1 MQKNLRTK
9 TIGIIALLL
18 IFVYGIFGIPG
29 GFSGTALSKGLLSA
43 GAFRK
48 GIHLGLDL
56 KGGMYLVMQVEVNEA
71 VGAQTDS
78 DAASIQNAFQQ
89 NGIAGASVTK
99 PDANRPDFLQITG
112 VPAAHTADVSSLLN
126 SQFGSQ
132 YDIAPGPNNSWTLTM
147 KPTVESDLKQR
158 ALNRSI
164 DVIESRINSLG
175 VSEPVVEPYQLG
187 SYQILVELP
196 GVDDLSRVENVIQQT
211 ARLSTHAVLN
221 EQPWPDRQTAL
232 QALGGVV
239 PPDAELVQSVPGASG
254 DISTGE
260 WYELSKIPVWGGTDI
275 RDAKAD
281 TDPQTNEPEVVFYL
295 TNAAGDRFGQFTTA
309 NIGKSMAVVLND
321 RIYEVAVIKGVI
333 HDTGNISGGNMSM
346 QQAQDLAT
354 LLSTGALPA
363 SLKYLQESTVGPSLG
378 ADSIHQ
384 GVVASIVGMLAVMIF
399 MLIYYRGAGVNADLA
414 LFLNLVILLGFM
426 GFSGAVLTLPGI
438 AGVILTIGM
447 GVDSNVLIF
456 ERIREELRAGKSP
469 AAAVDQG
476 FAHAWTTIL
485 DTHVTTIVSAVILY
499 ATTGSVGPVKG
510 FAITLIFGL
519 LANLFTAVFVS
530 RVIFDAHLTRKLH
543 GEPIS
548 I

>member
-9 TIGIIALLL
+9 TIGIIAILL
-18 IFVYGIFGIPG
+18 IFVYGIFGIPHG
-29 GFSGTALSKGLLSA
+29 VSGTALKNSILK
-43 GAFRK
+43 R
-48 GIHLGLDL
+48 IHLGLDL
-56 KGGMYLVMQVEVNEA
+56 KGGMHLVLQVEVNEA

-78 DAASIQNAFQQ
+78 DIASLQTAFQQ
-89 NGIAGASVTK
+89 NGIVGASITK
-99 PDANRPDFLQITG
+99 PDTNRSDFIQITG
-112 VPAAHTADVSSLLN
+112 VPAGHTADVSSLLN

-158 ALNRSI
+158 ALDRSI
-164 DVIESRINSLG
+164 DVINTRINSLG
-175 VSEPVVEPYQLG
+175 VSEPIVEPYQLG

-196 GVDDLSRVENVIQQT
+196 GVDDLSRVENVIQST
-211 ARLSTHAVLN
+211 ARLSTHAVLGG
-221 EQPWPDRQTAL
+221 PWPDQQTAL
-232 QALGGVV
+232 QSLGGMV
-239 PPDAELVQSVPGASG
+239 PPDAVLEQSVPGADSST
-254 DISTGE
+254 STGE

-281 TDPQTNEPEVVFYL
+281 NDQQTNEPEVVFYL
-295 TNAAGDRFGQFTTA
+295 TNSAGDKFGQFTAA
-309 NIGKSMAVVLND
+309 NIGKDMAIVLD
-321 RIYEVAVIKGVI
+321 KRIYEVAVIKGEI

-346 QQAQDLAT
+346 QQAQDLSM
-354 LLSTGALPA
+354 LLRTGALPA
-363 SLKYLQESTVGPSLG
+363 SLKYMQESTVGPSLG

-399 MLIYYRGAGVNADLA
+399 MLIYYKGAGINADLA

-485 DTHVTTIVSAVILY
+485 DTHVTTIVSALILFIFG
-499 ATTGSVGPVKG
+499 TGPVKG
-510 FAITLIFGL
+510 FAVTLSFGL

>member
-9 TIGIIALLL
+9 TIFIVAILLV
-18 IFVYGIFGIPG
+18 FVYGIFGIPN
-29 GFSGTALSKGLLSA
+29 GFSGTAVKNSLLN
-43 GAFRK
+43 R
-48 GIHLGLDL
+48 IHLGLDL
-56 KGGMYLVMQVEVNEA
+56 KGGMHLILQVEVNEA
-71 VGAQTDS
+71 VAAQTDS
-78 DAASIQNAFQQ
+78 DIAAIQSDFQQ
-89 NGIAGASVTK
+89 NGIAGAMVVRPS
-99 PDANRPDFLQITG
+99 NRSDFIQITN
-112 VPAAHTADVSSLLN
+112 VPSAHSADVASLLS

-132 YDIAPGPNNSWTLTM
+132 YEISPGPNNSWMMTM

-158 ALNRSI
+158 ALDRSI

-175 VSEPVVEPYQLG
+175 VTEPIVEPYELG

-196 GVDDLSRVENVIQQT
+196 GVNDLGRVENVIQST
-211 ARLSTHAVLN
+211 ARLSTHAVLGG
-221 EQPWPDRQTAL
+221 PWPDQQTAM
-232 QALGGVV
+232 QSLGGVV
-239 PPDAELVQSVPGASG
+239 PPDAVLLQSVPGASG
-254 DISTGE
+254 GSTTGD

-281 TDPQTNEPEVVFYL
+281 TDQQTNEPEVVFYL
-295 TNAAGDRFGQFTTA
+295 TTSAGDKFARFTSA
-309 NIGKSMAVVLND
+309 NVGKDMAIVLDN
-321 RIYEVAVIKGVI
+321 RIYEVATIKSEI
-333 HDTGNISGGNMSM
+333 RDTGNISGGNMTM
-346 QQAQDLAT
+346 QQAQDLSM
-354 LLSTGALPA
+354 LLRTGALPA

-399 MLIYYRGAGVNADLA
+399 MLIYYKGAGINADLA

-485 DTHVTTIVSAVILY
+485 DTHVTTIVSALILFIFG
-499 ATTGSVGPVKG
+499 TGPVKG
-510 FAITLIFGL
+510 FAVTLSFGL
-519 LANLFTAVFVS
+519 AANLFTAVFVS
-530 RVIFDAHLTRKLH
+530 RVIFDTHLSHKLH

>member
-1 MQKNLRTK
+1 MQTNLRTK
-9 TIGIIALLL
+9 TIGIIAILLFF
-18 IFVYGIFGIPG
+18 IYGIFGIPSG
-29 GFSGTALSKGLLSA
+29 LSGTAIKNAILK
-43 GAFRK
+43 R
-48 GIHLGLDL
+48 IHLGLDL
-56 KGGMYLVMQVEVNEA
+56 KGGMHLVFQVEVNEA

-78 DAASIQNAFQQ
+78 DAGTIQSAFQQ
-89 NGIAGASVTK
+89 NGIVGATVTK
-99 PDANRPDFLQITG
+99 PDANRPDFIQITG

-126 SQFGSQ
+126 SQFSSQ
-132 YDIAPGPNNSWTLTM
+132 YDVAPGPNNSWTLTM

-158 ALNRSI
+158 ALDRSI
-164 DVIESRINSLG
+164 DVIETRINSLG
-175 VSEPVVEPYQLG
+175 VTEPIVEPYQLG

-196 GVDDLSRVENVIQQT
+196 GIDDLGRVENVIQST
-211 ARLSTHAVLN
+211 ARLSTHAVLGG
-221 EQPWPDRQTAL
+221 PWPDQQTAL
-232 QALGGVV
+232 QSLGGMV
-239 PPDAELVQSVPGASG
+239 PPDAELAQSVPGAST
-254 DISTGE
+254 DTSTGE

-281 TDPQTNEPEVVFYL
+281 TDQQTNEPEVVFYL
-295 TNAAGDRFGQFTTA
+295 TNAAGDKFGQFTSA
-309 NIGKSMAVVLND
+309 NIGKQMAIVLDN
-321 RIYEVAVIKGVI
+321 RIYEVAVIKGEI

-346 QQAQDLAT
+346 QQAQDLSM
-354 LLSTGALPA
+354 LLRTGALPA
-363 SLKYLQESTVGPSLG
+363 SLKPLQEETVGPSLG

-399 MLIYYRGAGVNADLA
+399 MLIYYKGAGINADLA

-426 GFSGAVLTLPGI
+426 GYSHAVLTLPGI

-456 ERIREELRAGKSP
+456 ERIREELRAGKAP

-485 DTHVTTIVSAVILY
+485 DTHVTTIVSAAILFIFG
-499 ATTGSVGPVKG
+499 TGPVKG
-510 FAITLIFGL
+510 FAVTLTFGL

-530 RVIFDAHLTRKLH
+530 RVIFDAHLSRKLR